1 VERKVVM
8 VRRGHPVFK
17 RKSQILIQMT
27 NIRI

>member
-1 VERKVVM
+1 M
-8 VRRGHPVFK
+8 VIRGHPVFK